1 MALNAVFILLFIGS
15 TQCSDLCKTKEI
27 HIFIME
33 SVSVLDKGCS
43 NTTSDSYSCRS
54 LQNELEL
61 IAGTHDCVV
70 YTIELETGIHHIIK
84 AVVTDASVYLL
95 IY

>member
-1 MALNAVFILLFIGS
+1 MALNAVFLLFIGS

-43 NTTSDSYSCRS
+43 NTTSDSYSCQS

-70 YTIELETGIHHIIK
+70 YTIELETVCIS
-84 AVVTDASVYLL
+84 T
-95 IY
+95 

>member
-1 MALNAVFILLFIGS
+1 
-15 TQCSDLCKTKEI
+15 
-27 HIFIME
+27 ME

-43 NTTSDSYSCRS
+43 NTTSDSYSCQS

-70 YTIELETGIHHIIK
+70 YTIELETVCIS
-84 AVVTDASVYLL
+84 T
-95 IY
+95 